1 MEQLFIFTA
10 LLQTVL
16 ITFVLGK
23 RATLKDLPALL
34 LFLLMSHYTLVIF
47 LGFWNTHSEMKL
59 TRLHLPIGYSAGPI
73 LYYFVRFSFL
83 PIKKIQ
89 SKQWLWWFLP
99 AAFEL
104 FFAVIYWS
112 LFALNS
118 HFEPTFKVFANG
130 FNKWSFIYFIEF
142 SLATIVFLVRHN
154 ALITMNLVYKNQFKW
169 IKILLLFI
177 VLFIVDEGLTDD
189 GQVFFSGL
197 LACGF
202 TSTFLYFLLTNH
214 RVETNQTVEN
224 KELLKEALNEQ
235 EKAVVISNPEGIVEY
250 VNEAFLGI
258 VGYRHRDVVG
268 RPLCFMRGEL
278 TTPESL
284 TFMQEKMDAHLDFEV
299 ENINY
304 RKNGEAYVCRST
316 MIPVFSNN
324 VLTHYI
330 AYKEDVRTILAA
342 APQEDEL
349 QLMEKIS
356 TYFDTHEPF
365 KNKQLQVADVAD
377 FLGIAARRIG
387 EIIKKCEDKSF
398 SEFVNTYRT
407 KAVIKMMESPDNQ
420 HITIEAISQM
430 CGFNS
435 KSVFNVAFK
444 KETGKTPSQYLE
456 EIMA

>member
-10 LLQTVL
+10 LLQTFL

-23 RATLKDLPALL
+23 RATLKNLPALL
-34 LFLLMSHYTLVIF
+34 LFLLMVNYTLVIF

-83 PIKKIQ
+83 PVKKVN

-99 AAFEL
+99 AVFEL

-112 LFALNS
+112 IFAVNS
-118 HFEPTFKVFANG
+118 RFEPAFKVFANG
-130 FNKWSFIYFIEF
+130 FNKWSFIYFIGF
-142 SLATIVFLVRHN
+142 VIATIVFLVRHN
-154 ALITMNLVYKNQFKW
+154 ALITMNLVFKNQFKW

-202 TSTFLYFLLTNH
+202 TSTFLYFLLTH
-214 RVETNQTVEN
+214 RRVETVQAIEN

-235 EKAVVISNPEGIVEY
+235 EKAVVITNKDEIVEY
-250 VNEAFLGI
+250 VNEAFLTI

-268 RPLCFMRGEL
+268 RKLTFLRGNLTSADSIKFMR
-278 TTPESL
+278 
-284 TFMQEKMDAHLDFEV
+284 EKLNEKVDFEV
-299 ENINY
+299 DIVNY
-304 RKNGEAYVCRST
+304 RKNGEAYMCRIQ
-316 MIPVFSNN
+316 MIPVVSDGN
-324 VLTHYI
+324 LTHFI
-330 AYKEDVRTILAA
+330 AYEEDIKTILAA

-349 QLMEKIS
+349 QLMERITK
-356 TYFDTHEPF
+356 YFEAHEPF
-365 KNKQLQVADVAD
+365 KNKQLQVADVAE
-377 FLGIAARRIG
+377 FLGIPARKIG

-407 KAVIKMMESPDNQ
+407 NAVIKMMESPDNQ

>member
-10 LLQTVL
+10 LLQTLL

-23 RATLKDLPALL
+23 RATGRNLPALL
-34 LFLLMSHYTLVIF
+34 LFLLMVNYSLVIF
-47 LGFWNTHSEMKL
+47 LGFWNMHSEMKL

-83 PIKKIQ
+83 PIKKVQ

-99 AAFEL
+99 CAAEV
-104 FFAVIYWS
+104 FFAAIYWL
-112 LFALNS
+112 LFAANS
-118 HFEPTFKVFANG
+118 SFEPAFKAFANG
-130 FNKWSFIYFIEF
+130 FNKWSFIYFIGF
-142 SLATIVFLVRHN
+142 VISTIVFLVRHN
-154 ALITMNLVYKNQFKW
+154 ALITMNLVFKEQFKW

-189 GQVFFSGL
+189 GQLFFSSL

-202 TSTFLYFLLTNH
+202 TSTFLYFLLTH
-214 RVETNQTVEN
+214 RRVETVQAIEN

-235 EKAVVISNPEGIVEY
+235 EKAVVITNKDEIVEY
-250 VNEAFLGI
+250 VNEAFLTI

-268 RPLCFMRGEL
+268 RKLTFLRGNLTSADSIKFMR
-278 TTPESL
+278 
-284 TFMQEKMDAHLDFEV
+284 EKLNEKVDFEV
-299 ENINY
+299 DIVNY
-304 RKNGEAYVCRST
+304 RKNGEAYMCRIQ
-316 MIPVFSNN
+316 MIPVVSEGN
-324 VLTHYI
+324 LTHFI
-330 AYKEDVRTILAA
+330 AYEEDIRTILAA
-342 APQEDEL
+342 APQDDEL
-349 QLMEKIS
+349 RLMEKIN
-356 TYFDTHEPF
+356 TYFNTHEPF
-365 KNKQLQVADVAD
+365 KNKQLQVADVAE
-377 FLGIAARRIG
+377 FLGIPARRIG
-387 EIIKKCEDKSF
+387 EVIKKCEDKSF
-398 SEFVNTYRT
+398 SEFVNTHRT
-407 KAVIKMMESPDNQ
+407 KAVIKMMENPDNQ